1 MAAGSIV
8 HTKNNTPRRKKE
20 TCMSVNYYE
29 VSPLAE
35 IVPLASELEQISLI
49 ESIRTAGQETPALIW
64 RGKIVDGRCRQI
76 ACRALGIPLKV
87 DVLDDTLPEDVVR
100 EKVISTNIRRN
111 LTIAQKAIWMY
122 RAYMSE
128 KSDVEKSDAITALG
142 KKLGVHLKA
151 FYAVRDIQQHNSAY
165 VDILY
170 RGESVSIYDISGR
183 RSIKTNSVYKLS
195 RIIRSNNQI
204 ELSSELKRS
213 SDAIPNTTHEWVK
226 NTKKRLVRNDKECT
240 AFLLNVAQTSKKLE
254 EYKVLVEE
262 LKTEIEQLKQRS
274 S

>member
-1 MAAGSIV
+1 
-8 HTKNNTPRRKKE
+8 
-20 TCMSVNYYE
+20 MSGNYYE

-49 ESIRTAGQETPALIW
+49 ESIKSTGQETPALIW

-76 ACRALGIPLKV
+76 ACRALGIPLKTA
-87 DVLDDTLPEDVVR
+87 VLDDTLPEDVVR

-122 RAYMSE
+122 RAYLTE
-128 KSDVEKSDAITALG
+128 KSDVEKSDAITVLG
-142 KKLGVHLKA
+142 RKIGVHLKA
-151 FYAVRDIQQHNSAY
+151 FYAVRDIQKHNPMY

-170 RGESVSIYDISGR
+170 KGEPVSIYDVGIR
-183 RSIKTNSVYKLS
+183 RYVKTNSVYKLS

-204 ELSSELKRS
+204 ELNSELKNS
-213 SDAIPNTTHEWVK
+213 SESEPDTVHEWVK
-226 NTKKRLVRNDKECT
+226 NTKRRLVRNDKECT
-240 AFLLNVAQTSKKLE
+240 AFLLNTLHTGKKLE
-254 EYKVLVEE
+254 EYKALIEKLE
-262 LKTEIEQLKQRS
+262 AENEQLRQRS